1 MFTVW
6 LIFQSALLNGF
17 LANEIIG
24 ARAAVIR
31 DQDARWQL
39 PLNITSSFKDF
50 TILPPSA
57 ASNTYWPLD
66 FPAPIGDASDE
77 IDTSNTSSLTAG
89 QVSCN
94 GQVYGRNFNLGSCIQ
109 VYHAMSSSTMPA
121 TFGERGTGTYDV
133 NLPFRYLSRDGLC
146 AIDIS
151 HRRDLNFETISPIE
165 LKEAAAI
172 MIQICVSGQPS
183 IGGITTGLGVN
194 KGLSMRVVPYRPNV
208 YCGPPDSGPPWITC
222 RRVIDVMPASGKAEI
237 FGPKAWENTTVE
249 IPWAQTTVR
258 RRCMVVVD
266 AIHEGEVSDT
276 SDWYKIWA
284 AANAVDYMCAQL
296 GKKGLALGLGE
307 LCHQSPPVP
316 LSSRSIESFPFEIV
330 LGPPVLKLHVFP
342 KGEAEFLLQ
351 EPVNT

>member
-1 MFTVW
+1 MFTAW

-17 LANEIIG
+17 VANKIIG

-31 DQDARWQL
+31 DQDERWQL
-39 PLNITSSFKDF
+39 PLNTTTSF
-50 TILPPSA
+50 TNFTVLPPSA

-66 FPAPIGDASDE
+66 SPAPIGDTIHHIAP
-77 IDTSNTSSLTAG
+77 SNTSSLTAG
-89 QVSCN
+89 QVTCN
-94 GQVYGRNFNLGSCIQ
+94 GQLYGRNINLQSCIQ
-109 VYHAMSSSTMPA
+109 LYRTMSSDVRPR

-146 AIDIS
+146 AIDVS
-151 HRRDLNFETISPIE
+151 HQRDLNFDTIAPID
-165 LKEAAAI
+165 LKEAAGI
-172 MIQICVSGQPS
+172 MIQICVSGKPS
-183 IGGITTGLGVN
+183 IGGVTAGLGVN

-208 YCGPPDSGPPWITC
+208 FCGPPDSGPPWITC

-249 IPWAQTTVR
+249 IPWAQTSVR

-266 AIHEGEVSDT
+266 SIHEGVVSDT

-284 AANAVDYMCAQL
+284 AANAVDYMCTQV

-307 LCHQSPPVP
+307 FCHPSPPIP
-316 LSSRSIESFPFEIV
+316 LPALSIKSFPSNLSRV
-330 LGPPVLKLHVFP
+330 GPRSSSL
-342 KGEAEFLLQ
+342 
-351 EPVNT
+351 